1 MFLLIWYEAVYFLR
15 SMNISL
21 QLKKI
26 ILQVPIV
33 KTILSDG
40 VIIIYF
46 TMASKQFR
54 IYYVLAVVRNQ
65 FNRINN
71 KVTVSVSK

>member
-1 MFLLIWYEAVYFLR
+1 
-15 SMNISL
+15 MNISL

-26 ILQVPIV
+26 LLQVQIV